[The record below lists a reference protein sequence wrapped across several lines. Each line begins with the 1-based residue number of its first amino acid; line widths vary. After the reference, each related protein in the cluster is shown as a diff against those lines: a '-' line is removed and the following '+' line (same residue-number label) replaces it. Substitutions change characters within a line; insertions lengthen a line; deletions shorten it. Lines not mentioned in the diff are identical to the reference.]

1 MAEQLKREVFGT
13 TKDGETVYRVEI
25 KGGGLTAK
33 IMTWGAVIQDLRLDG
48 HEAPLLLGFDN
59 FADYPA
65 YSSYFG
71 ATPGRCANRIG
82 GGKFTLDSRE
92 VLATN
97 GLILPEMK
105 HIFVELFAG
114 RGLEPIPTPAEFA
127 ARRAEAAK

>member
-65 YSSYFG
+65 YS
-71 ATPGRCANRIG
+71 CIN
-82 GGKFTLDSRE
+82 
-92 VLATN
+92 TN
-97 GLILPEMK
+97 GSVIL
-105 HIFVELFAG
+105 HGAYVG
-114 RGLEPIPTPAEFA
+114 GEFCW
-127 ARRAEAAK
+127 